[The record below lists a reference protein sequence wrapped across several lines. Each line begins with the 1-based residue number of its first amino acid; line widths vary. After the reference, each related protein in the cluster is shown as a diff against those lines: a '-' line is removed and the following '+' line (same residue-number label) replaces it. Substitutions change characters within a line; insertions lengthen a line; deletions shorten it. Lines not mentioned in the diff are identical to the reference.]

1 MKYSKICSPLVLQY
15 SKIKLDSFFSHQ
27 HDAKTRFSFM
37 CAMNTDIKSGFVYNN
52 TRLFIVNQLT
62 RRFVQRLKQRQKGND
77 TAIPLFFVVSFYF
90 QYLLIQKL

>member
-1 MKYSKICSPLVLQY
+1 
-15 SKIKLDSFFSHQ
+15 
-27 HDAKTRFSFM
+27 M

-77 TAIPLFFVVSFYF
+77 TSIPLFCVVNFDF
-90 QYLLIQKL
+90 